1 MRQPWFV
8 ANSRSS
14 SSVISRRTR
23 NSAGWVTTYSE
34 LIERLSPI
42 LAARAGKS
50 LCICSGLAINRAIR
64 VRNLFLQR
72 QRWRRLGFTVESS
85 PECVNSFAAGRRATR
100 GWFLHIDLAPCRSV
114 CVSAYVSNSPLGTS
128 ATTTISAHW
137 RGAFPSLTSVDV
149 FGDDRVTRSHH

>member
-14 SSVISRRTR
+14 SSDMSRRTR

-34 LIERLSPI
+34 LIESLPPI

-50 LCICSGLAINRAIR
+50 LRICCSLAVRRAIR
-64 VRNLFLQR
+64 VGNLFLR
-72 QRWRRLGFTVESS
+72 WQRWRPLGFTIQSGS
-85 PECVNSFAAGRRATR
+85 QCVNSFAAGRRSTR
-100 GWFLHIDLAPCRSV
+100 SWFLHIDLVRCSGV
-114 CVSAYVSNSPLGTS
+114 CLSRIRIKFTPEHKRHHI
-128 ATTTISAHW
+128 ISAHW
-137 RGAFPSLTSVDV
+137 RGAFPWLSFVDV